1 MKRLTILF
9 DADDVVEDCTRT
21 WVSLINE
28 RYGTNTRYEELRDWD
43 VSLGFPTLTRE
54 QVYAIVAEDDIWHRI
69 SPLPG
74 CKRIL
79 QKLYDQGH
87 ELYMVTATD
96 YRSCRTK
103 VEVLLDMFPFLNWQ
117 HIILAH
123 NKQMIRGDIL
133 IDDGP
138 HNLVG
143 GHYNKL
149 LFDQPHNRDFDE
161 KAEGIRRVYSWEE
174 IEKAIEALTAE
185 DLNETT
191 E

>member
-1 MKRLTILF
+1 MKKLTILF
-9 DADDVVEDCTRT
+9 DADDVVEDCTRV

-28 RYGTNTRYEELRDWD
+28 HYGTKTRYEDLRDWD

-54 QVYAIVAEDDIWHRI
+54 QVYALVAGDDIWHRI

-74 CKRIL
+74 CQRIL

-103 VEVLLDMFPFLNWQ
+103 VEVLLEMFPFLNWQ
-117 HIILAH
+117 HIILTH

-143 GHYNKL
+143 GRYNKL

-174 IEKAIEALTAE
+174 IEKIIVDLTAE
-185 DLNETT
+185 
-191 E
+191 